1 MVRVEQLGFGYTPK
15 RSILDK
21 VNFSVRRGEVL
32 GILGKNGAGK
42 STMLKCLNKILPL
55 SCGSVV
61 LNGEELSTMS
71 RHGISQRIAF
81 VAQSNERQRMT
92 VYETILLGRIPF
104 MKWGVTPEDEAIIE
118 DVIQLLDLQDYT
130 SRYMDELSGGEAQ
143 KIYLARAL
151 AQQPQLLLLDEPTSN
166 LDIKNQYATMA
177 LVRHIVQE
185 RNISAIVV
193 LHDLNLALRYCDRY
207 LLLNDGGVHT
217 IGGDEVIT
225 EKVIEDVYGM
235 PVCLGE
241 IEGKKVV
248 IPQ

>member
-1 MVRVEQLGFGYTPK
+1 MISVEQLGFGYRTNK
-15 RSILDK
+15 KIIKD
-21 VNFSVRRGEVL
+21 VDFSVKRGEVL
-32 GILGKNGAGK
+32 GVLGKNGAGK

-71 RHGISQRIAF
+71 RHGISRRIAF

-92 VYETILLGRIPF
+92 VYETLMLGRIPF
-104 MKWGVTPEDEAIIE
+104 MKWGVTPEDEAVIE
-118 DVIQLLDLQDYT
+118 DVIELLNLQDYT
-130 SRYMDELSGGEAQ
+130 ARYMDELSGGEAQ
-143 KIYLARAL
+143 KIYLGRAL
-151 AQQPQLLLLDEPTSN
+151 AQEPQLLLLDEPTSN

-207 LLLNDGGVHT
+207 LLLNEGGVHC

>member
-1 MVRVEQLGFGYTPK
+1 MVHVEQLGFGYTPK
-15 RSILDK
+15 KTIINHID
-21 VNFSVRRGEVL
+21 FSVKKGEVL

-42 STMLKCLNKILPL
+42 STMLKCLNKILPP

-61 LNGEELSTMS
+61 MNGEEISTMS
-71 RHGISQRIAF
+71 RHNISRRIAF

-118 DVIQLLDLQDYT
+118 DVIQQLNLQDYT
-130 SRYMDELSGGEAQ
+130 TRYMDELSGGEAQ

-151 AQQPQLLLLDEPTSN
+151 AQQPQLLLLDEPTSS

-177 LVRHIVQE
+177 LVRRIVQE
-185 RNISAIVV
+185 RQISAIVV

-207 LLLNDGGVHT
+207 LLLNDGGVHA
-217 IGGDEVIT
+217 IGGEEVIT
-225 EKVIEDVYGM
+225 EEVIEDVYGM

-241 IEGKKVV
+241 IKGKKVV